1 MMKSTHRARVL
12 TVVSLAGGGHRTITL
27 TEEHIRTELGVE
39 PPREGALVDDRR
51 FVALVLARLDGPAG
65 AEKKSSDPRAGEHT

>member
-1 MMKSTHRARVL
+1 MKKSAHTRSL
-12 TVVSLAGGGHRTITL
+12 TVLALSQGGHRTIVL

-39 PPREGALVDDRR
+39 PPREGALVDDPS
-51 FVALVLARLDGPAG
+51 FVALVLARLDSEAG